1 MLLVENE
8 PQKRIEILECTL
20 RDGSYPVD
28 FKFTLRDTALLTGL
42 LADIGFKYIE
52 VGHGV
57 GLGAARA
64 GKGQPPWPDEEA
76 VRVAKSTIGD
86 RSLVGVFCIGG
97 IATFDD
103 MKKSADAGLDFI
115 RIGQNAPEVHM
126 AIPYIK
132 EALRLGLT
140 PAVNFMKSY
149 AITPADFGEKAKMV
163 ADEGAETVSV
173 VDSAGGMF
181 PEQLAEY
188 FDEIR
193 ARTDVKMGFHAHNN
207 LHLAVANCI
216 AAVEHGATFVD
227 GTLYGL
233 GRSAGNAPTEVLVAV
248 LENLGYETGIDL
260 FRVMDVAESY
270 MKPLVGQM
278 QMYDMM
284 AVTAGHSLF
293 HSSFLPKV
301 KEMAKKHGVELRRLV
316 DAMGKADQVNC
327 PDDILADI
335 ARKLAKEKT
344 KIEGR
349 KEALI
354 SFFAPGIS
362 PQRISNTMKAVEALI
377 NGLVVSSAKRQCE
390 AALDLVPTH
399 EPEDGAVLADFLM
412 DDKDAAIG
420 RIHFGS
426 QRILED
432 ALRLSKDKI
441 GRLMVDMDTSGWISP
456 LQISRTVRDV
466 WGTDS
471 IYPYSSALLE
481 RQHLLDIIGCAAG
494 QYGRESILLVGSD
507 KRVNRLLPEIGELF
521 ERVMVQ
527 DEAEISQAQM
537 KAEKILRMP
546 ATEAELR
553 NMNINANV
561 VLCGSF
567 TSNAPVGELLR
578 MVRPD
583 GVFISIPRF
592 VGVDLATLSEREG
605 IPVVSVDFA
614 DAYRGLISRVSHI
627 ESAMSHSRVNS
638 DSRSSDGGQYAR
650 SVGI

>member
-1 MLLVENE
+1 MSLAENE

-28 FKFTLRDTALLTGL
+28 FKFTLQDTALLTEL
-42 LADIGFKYIE
+42 FAEIGFKYIE

-76 VRVAKSTIGD
+76 VRVAKSTMGA
-86 RSLVGVFCIGG
+86 RSSVGVFCIVG

-115 RIGQNAPEVHM
+115 RIGQNAPEM
-126 AIPYIK
+126 YTAIPYVK

-140 PAVNFMKSY
+140 PWVNFMKSY
-149 AITPADFGEKAKMV
+149 AITPEDLGEKAKMI
-163 ADEGAETVSV
+163 AYEGAETVCV

-181 PEQLAEY
+181 PDQLAGY

-193 ARTDVKMGFHAHNN
+193 NRVDVKMGFHAHNN
-207 LHLAVANCI
+207 LHLAIANGI
-216 AAVEHGATFVD
+216 TAAKHGATIID

-233 GRSAGNAPTEVLVAV
+233 GRSAGNAPTEVLVAA

-260 FRVMDVAESY
+260 FRVMDVAEAY
-270 MKPLVGQM
+270 MKPLMGQM

-327 PDDILADI
+327 PDDVLADI
-335 ARKLAKEKT
+335 ARKLARKKT
-344 KIEGR
+344 KLEGR
-349 KEALI
+349 KETLI
-354 SFFAPGIS
+354 SFSAPGIS
-362 PQRISNTMKAVEALI
+362 PQRISNTMKAAETLI

-390 AALDLVPTH
+390 AVLDLVSTH
-399 EPEDGAVLADFLM
+399 EPEDGTVLADFLM
-412 DDKDAAIG
+412 DDNDAAIG
-420 RIHFGS
+420 RILFGS
-426 QRILED
+426 QEILED
-432 ALRLSKDKI
+432 ALLLAKDKI
-441 GRLMVDMDTSGWISP
+441 GRLMVDMDASKWISP
-456 LQISRTVRDV
+456 LQISRTVEDI

-471 IYPYSSALLE
+471 VYPYSSTLLE

-507 KRVNRLLPEIGELF
+507 KRVDRLLPEIGELF

-527 DEAEISQAQM
+527 DEAKIPQAQM
-537 KAEKILRMP
+537 QAEKILRMP

-553 NMNINANV
+553 NMNINANI

-567 TSNAPVGELLR
+567 TSNISVGELLR

-583 GVFISIPRF
+583 GVFISISRF
-592 VGVDLATLSEREG
+592 VGIDLAKFSERAG
-605 IPVVSVDFA
+605 IPIVSVDFA
-614 DAYRGLISRVSHI
+614 DAYRGLIYRISHI
-627 ESAMSHSRVNS
+627 ESAMSHSRVHF
-638 DSRSSDGGQYAR
+638 DSRGRGQDAR
-650 SVGI
+650 SAGI